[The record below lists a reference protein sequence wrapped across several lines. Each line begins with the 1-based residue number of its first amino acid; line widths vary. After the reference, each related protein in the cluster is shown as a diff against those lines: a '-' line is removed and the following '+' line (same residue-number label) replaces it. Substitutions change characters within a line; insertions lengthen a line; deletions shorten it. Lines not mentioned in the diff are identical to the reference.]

1 MPGRLGALHPLSE
14 QTVRGVEHSSWT
26 LDDLIEAYTQHQ
38 RRTRG
43 LRPQTLRGRAR
54 LVRMLVRAALGADP
68 VDPAG
73 LAPADVVTFITS
85 LRGRFSPGSMRTV
98 RSTLRSFFR
107 FLRFE
112 GFCGNEL
119 ETALPTVAHWR
130 LATLPRSLTE
140 QQVQQVLGSFDT
152 PTPCRRRD
160 HAIVQC
166 LSTLGLRPGE
176 VADLRLDDIDWRG
189 GTIEVRTRKNRRGAM
204 LPLPRAVGQTLVDYL
219 SGERPATDERRV
231 FVQHLGTRCGKP
243 ISSTA
248 VSGVV
253 ARALRRAAVD
263 APLAGAYV
271 FRHTV
276 ASRMVQQG
284 ASLKEVADVLGH
296 RSLDTTTI
304 YAKLSGLRKAWS
316 GGA

>member
-1 MPGRLGALHPLSE
+1 M
-14 QTVRGVEHSSWT
+14 TVHNSWT
-26 LDDLIEAYTQHQ
+26 LDRLVEEYTQHE

-43 LRPQTLRGRAR
+43 LRPQTLHIRAR
-54 LVRMLVRAALGADP
+54 LVRMFVRGTLGTDP
-68 VDPAG
+68 IDPTSF
-73 LAPADVVTFITS
+73 APADVVGFLTS
-85 LRGRFSPGSMRTV
+85 LCGRFSPRSMQSV
-98 RSTLRSFFR
+98 RSSLRSFFR
-107 FLRFE
+107 FLRFK
-112 GFCGNEL
+112 GFCNDEL
-119 ETALPTVAHWR
+119 EAALPVVARWR
-130 LATLPRSLTE
+130 LATLPRSLTD
-140 QQVQQVLGSFDT
+140 QQVEQVLASFNV
-152 PTPCRRRD
+152 PTPYRQRD
-160 HAIVQC
+160 HAILQL

-176 VADLRLDDIDWRG
+176 VANLCLDDIDCRG
-189 GTIEVRTRKNRRGAM
+189 GTVEVRARKNRRGAV
-204 LPLPRAVGQTLVDYL
+204 LPLPRAVGQALVDYL

-231 FVQHLGTRCGKP
+231 FVQHLGGRRGKP

-276 ASRMVQQG
+276 ASRMVRDG

-304 YAKLSGLRKAWS
+304 YAKLDLPRLREVALPWPEVLR
-316 GGA
+316 